1 MIVLSGR
8 RSAVSTCAFTKDGK
22 FIAGAMLDGSIQLWK
37 SAGPYVSH
45 RNINFKGTCGIVL
58 FFLPPSFLFFQMRS
72 SMQHYGAHQQGSE
85 TSCLCFAH
93 DNQTLIS
100 RGGEI
105 IKFRYFR

>member
-45 RNINFKGTCGIVL
+45 RNLKFKGTCGLVS
-58 FFLPPSFLFFQMRS
+58 FFDHPPSSFPDEVIDTALWS
-72 SMQHYGAHQQGSE
+72 ASA
-85 TSCLCFAH
+85 
-93 DNQTLIS
+93 
-100 RGGEI
+100 GE
-105 IKFRYFR
+105 

>member
-58 FFLPPSFLFFQMRS
+58 FFTTLLPFFPDEVIDAALWSASAGQ
-72 SMQHYGAHQQGSE
+72 
-85 TSCLCFAH
+85 
-93 DNQTLIS
+93 
-100 RGGEI
+100 
-105 IKFRYFR
+105 